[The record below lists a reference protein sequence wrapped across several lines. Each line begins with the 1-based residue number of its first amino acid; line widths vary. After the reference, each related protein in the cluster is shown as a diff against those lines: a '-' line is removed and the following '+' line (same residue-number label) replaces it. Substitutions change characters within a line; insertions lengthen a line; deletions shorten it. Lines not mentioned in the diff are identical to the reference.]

1 MSQIYRHLHKIHG
14 IEWTGYVSIVNN
26 TFKAHKENHAAY
38 KAHHKDAPVEKDR
51 LNQHMKMNVIENFD
65 ERSFFEKLQK
75 IENLN
80 DSIRSIVNLCLEK
93 RQAAYKIIRTFH
105 KSFKEGN
112 THHKLKIFYILHELS
127 LKSKENEFEDLRR
140 RLAESILFI
149 LPDVLESAPV
159 EKVDRCVDIWR
170 RWKIFENDMMD
181 RFDRIVESRKQ
192 DQPET
197 TLKKQKQKRNYEP
210 LASGSELVER
220 PLKTRSTEEKDVSVE
235 RIPLESRLQQQ
246 F

>member
-1 MSQIYRHLHKIHG
+1 M
-14 IEWTGYVSIVNN
+14 
-26 TFKAHKENHAAY
+26 
-38 KAHHKDAPVEKDR
+38 
-51 LNQHMKMNVIENFD
+51 
-65 ERSFFEKLQK
+65 
-75 IENLN
+75 
-80 DSIRSIVNLCLEK
+80 
-93 RQAAYKIIRTFH
+93 
-105 KSFKEGN
+105 
-112 THHKLKIFYILHELS
+112 
-127 LKSKENEFEDLRR
+127 RR

-159 EKVDRCVDIWR
+159 EKVDGCVDIWR

-192 DQPET
+192 D
-197 TLKKQKQKRNYEP
+197 QKRNYEP

-246 F
+246 FYMKM